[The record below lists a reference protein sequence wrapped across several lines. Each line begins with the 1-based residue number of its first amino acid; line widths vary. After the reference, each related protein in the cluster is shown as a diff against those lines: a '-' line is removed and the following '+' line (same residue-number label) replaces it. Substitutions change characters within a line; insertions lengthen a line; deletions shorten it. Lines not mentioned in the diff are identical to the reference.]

1 MTKANINQIK
11 VHRKKTGVIIFLD
24 KNEGKNSRKLTVCK

>member
-11 VHRKKTGVIIFLD
+11 VHRKTGVIIFLD